1 MANLSNLDETVNIII
16 KLCSVYDEGKTAHET
31 WLRTELSIFSK
42 TINIEIGNNIG
53 LMVNLYEAEEL
64 LRELQS
70 LVDAYYRKEKQDITF
85 CNNEMNFDF
94 NMELLLEDDVVEIEM
109 WINTANRTKGDIYGY
124 DEGIRFVSGI
134 NQLER
139 FIEDYKEELHKFEL
153 LLDEKRNH

>member
-53 LMVNLYEAEEL
+53 LMVNLHEAEEL

-109 WINTANRTKGDIYGY
+109 WINTANRTTGDILTRIN
-124 DEGIRFVSGI
+124 DLSNVKEFVT
-134 NQLER
+134 QL
-139 FIEDYKEELHKFEL
+139 FMSLFVDLILVLFVKY
-153 LLDEKRNH
+153 